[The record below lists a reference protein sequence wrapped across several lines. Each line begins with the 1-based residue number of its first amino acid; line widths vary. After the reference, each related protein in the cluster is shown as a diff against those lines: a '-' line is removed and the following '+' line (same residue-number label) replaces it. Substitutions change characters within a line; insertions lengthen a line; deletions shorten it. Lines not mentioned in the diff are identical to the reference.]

1 MSIDILI
8 GIAGVLVTVLVVAGM
23 ILITPR
29 GAVPDRT
36 DNEPQRRNAPP
47 AAPVERAVRR
57 SIDPSSRLLP
67 ADEQSRG

>member
-1 MSIDILI
+1 MSLDLLI

-36 DNEPQRRNAPP
+36 DEEPHRRNASP
-47 AAPVERAVRR
+47 AAPVERA
-57 SIDPSSRLLP
+57 PGRL
-67 ADEQSRG
+67 QT